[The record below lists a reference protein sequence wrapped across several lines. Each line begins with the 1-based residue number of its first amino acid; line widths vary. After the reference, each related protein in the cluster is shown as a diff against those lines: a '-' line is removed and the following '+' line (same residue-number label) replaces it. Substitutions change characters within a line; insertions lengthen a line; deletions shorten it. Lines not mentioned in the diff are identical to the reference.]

1 MNKILVTIKRG
12 NVIKKNKMWLPV
24 LVVVIL
30 VVLIVPQIKQENI
43 RQALIKNDTTKEI
56 VQNKKQVQNIAKEI
70 NNKRTK
76 SSLDEILQGTEK
88 VNNLLIATD
97 NKDNLTIYKNITTN
111 KPIFILES
119 SYNFIENNSD
129 YEENKN
135 KILEIMKYNKI
146 DEGYLIFKQEY
157 KTMVYLIRPKWNKRQ
172 IVELG
177 EETIGDVEQEL
188 KREKS
193 SKLLLPIPVWNL
205 KK

>member
-1 MNKILVTIKRG
+1 MNRILATIKGG
-12 NVIKKNKMWLPV
+12 NVIKNKKIWLPV
-24 LVVVIL
+24 LLVAIL
-30 VVLIVPQIKQENI
+30 VALIVPQIKQENI
-43 RQALIKNDTTKEI
+43 RRSLIKNDTTKEI
-56 VQNKKQVQNIAKEI
+56 VQNKEKIQNIAKEI

-76 SSLDEILQGTEK
+76 TSLDEILQGMEQ

-119 SYNFIENNSD
+119 SYNFIENNND

-135 KILEIMKYNKI
+135 KILEIMKYNNI

-177 EETIGDVEQEL
+177 EDTIGNVNQEL
-188 KREKS
+188 KKEKS

>member
-43 RQALIKNDTTKEI
+43 RQSLIKNDTTKEI

-97 NKDNLTIYKNITTN
+97 NKDNLSIYKDIRTN
-111 KPIFILES
+111 DPVFILES

-177 EETIGDVEQEL
+177 EDTIGNVNQEL
-188 KREKS
+188 KKEKS

>member
-1 MNKILVTIKRG
+1 
-12 NVIKKNKMWLPV
+12 MWLPV

-30 VVLIVPQIKQENI
+30 VALIVPQIKQENI
-43 RQALIKNDTTKEI
+43 RQSLIKNDTTKEI
-56 VQNKKQVQNIAKEI
+56 LQNKKQVQNIAKEI

-76 SSLDEILQGTEK
+76 TSLDEILQGMEQ

-97 NKDNLTIYKNITTN
+97 NKDNLSIYKDITTN
-111 KPIFILES
+111 NPIFILES
-119 SYNFIENNSD
+119 SYNFIENNQD
-129 YEENKN
+129 YEKN
-135 KILEIMKYNKI
+135 KDKILKIMKYNKI

>member
-12 NVIKKNKMWLPV
+12 NIIKNKKIWLPII
-24 LVVVIL
+24 LAVIL
-30 VVLIVPQIKQENI
+30 VALIVPQIKQENI
-43 RQALIKNDTTKEI
+43 RQSLIKNDTTKEI
-56 VQNKKQVQNIAKEI
+56 LQNKKQVQNIAKEI

-76 SSLDEILQGTEK
+76 SSLDETLQGIEK
-88 VNNLLIATD
+88 INNLLIATD
-97 NKDNLTIYKNITTN
+97 NKNNLSIYKDITTN
-111 KPIFILES
+111 NPIFILES
-119 SYNFIENNSD
+119 SYNFIENNQD

-188 KREKS
+188 KKEKS

>member
-97 NKDNLTIYKNITTN
+97 NKDNLTIYKNIRTN
-111 KPIFILES
+111 DPVFILES
-119 SYNFIENNSD
+119 SYNFIENNKD
-129 YEENKN
+129 YEENKD
-135 KILEIMKYNKI
+135 KILKIMKYNKI

-177 EETIGDVEQEL
+177 EDTIGNVNQEL
-188 KREKS
+188 KKEKS